1 MFFTIILF
9 FAVLSLLVFVHELG
23 HFLTARFF
31 KVSCEEFGMGLPPRL
46 VGLQKNNGKWR
57 LVWGNRETQAGEPMI
72 YSLNWIPIGGFVKIS
87 GENGENA
94 DVSGNF
100 GNKPVWQRNLILSA
114 GVIMNVLLCVFLLF
128 IGFVVGLPS
137 SPNADSRGIIISD
150 QQVQII
156 EVLPK
161 SLADQAGLLEGD
173 MILELNGTKIVDAD
187 NLINQLKTTSGEL
200 SLIISR
206 QEKSSLIKIV
216 KADAES
222 DLGVAIVDSAI
233 VRYPWYWAIVKAIET
248 TWAWLVM
255 IFSALFGLIAQFFG
269 GPKLAVDFSGPVGIA
284 VLTGQAVK
292 LGWYYVLQFTA
303 ILSLNLAIINI
314 LPFPALDGGRIIFL
328 IIGKLRG
335 KMIDSKWENISHN
348 IGFILLMTLVVFVT
362 YRDLLKYGGRI
373 LLALGRLVGLN

>member
-31 KVSCEEFGMGLPPRL
+31 KVNCEEFGMGLPPRL
-46 VGLQKNNGKWR
+46 AGLQKNNGKWR
-57 LVWGNRETQAGEPMI
+57 LIWGNYETQAGEPMI

-269 GPKLAVDFSGPVGIA
+269 GPKLTVDFSGPVGIA

-373 LLALGRLVGLN
+373 LSALGRLVGLN